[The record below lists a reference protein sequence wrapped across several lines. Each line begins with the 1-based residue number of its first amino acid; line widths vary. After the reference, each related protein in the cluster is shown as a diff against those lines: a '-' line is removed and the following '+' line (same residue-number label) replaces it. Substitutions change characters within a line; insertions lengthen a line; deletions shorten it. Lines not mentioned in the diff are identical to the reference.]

1 MPVVPAESRR
11 PVLSGQ
17 AHLKYHFKNQE
28 AVIIGDSYRADMQC
42 ADNAGILGIHV
53 ATGRGSAGRQDVV
66 GNDVECADLA
76 AAAALGF
83 FGTINRKKRRR
94 VGNDQHWRIQAATP
108 NSDFAAIKQILTIR
122 LGKWLTGI

>member
-1 MPVVPAESRR
+1 PKTG
-11 PVLSGQ
+11 LIGQ

-66 GNDVECADLA
+66 GNYVDCTEESKLQR
-76 AAAALGF
+76 LPNLH
-83 FGTINRKKRRR
+83 I
-94 VGNDQHWRIQAATP
+94 QHSSRQHPAGQH
-108 NSDFAAIKQILTIR
+108 FR
-122 LGKWLTGI
+122 